1 MEVWSM
7 KSENNPYSKKRVQSS
22 VNPQGLTEDEKDQR
36 PKSQLEDRAKKKN
49 TKI

>member
-1 MEVWSM
+1 MKDQNPEV
-7 KSENNPYSKKRVQSS
+7 KRNGPVRSS
-22 VNPQGLTEDEKDQR
+22 LNSQGLSERDKDQA

>member
-1 MEVWSM
+1 MAKNDNRSQR
-7 KSENNPYSKKRVQSS
+7 RVNSS
-22 VNPQGLTEDEKDQR
+22 VNPQGLTEDRADQR

>member
-1 MEVWSM
+1 M
-7 KSENNPYSKKRVQSS
+7 SEKQNNWSKKRINRS
-22 VNPQGLTEDEKDQR
+22 VNSQGLSEDKAIHQ

>member
-1 MEVWSM
+1 MKDRNPEV
-7 KSENNPYSKKRVQSS
+7 KKNGPVRSS
-22 VNPQGLTEDEKDQR
+22 LNPQGLSEDEKDQS